1 MLNNLSLIIVMILSL
16 FLAFYCVNSHKDNI
30 VKIAKIDKENRDKN
44 LSNQDV
50 NVIEVSEKV
59 YVEALVTEDNIDTNE
74 SNKIEEKT
82 ENQAIIE
89 PLIDEKVIIK
99 EKEETAK
106 SIKVDTSKVIEK
118 VKPKE
123 PIVEKKV
130 VEEKVVSE
138 NSTGYELDE
147 LEKMIME
154 ELKKGNKD

>member
-106 SIKVDTSKVIEK
+106 SIKVDTSTVIEK
-118 VKPKE
+118 VEPKE